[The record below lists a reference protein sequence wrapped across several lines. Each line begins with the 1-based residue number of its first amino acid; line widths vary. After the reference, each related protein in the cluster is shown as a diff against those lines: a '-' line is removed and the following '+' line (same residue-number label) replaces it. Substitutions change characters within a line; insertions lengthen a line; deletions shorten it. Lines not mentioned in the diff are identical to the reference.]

1 MKSLKDAISL
11 DYLDYDVSEDV
22 SIHEGRFCVYLYNK
36 KYKCY
41 GKVFYKMTTPMA
53 INFKGKILSRKD
65 YDVDIT
71 LDYDNAILE
80 VYGYKPIN
88 VTITSINDL
97 MLEGYINDGFIKS
110 KNYFVDSIDFYIVN
124 LDRYSGKLIMY
135 EDKLFAGRM
144 EFNINDYEVTI
155 DKRYD
160 FTKELN
166 HTLREKSGSIITHI
180 GRIKKKD
187 GSLFKTNNINDVLD
201 NISMALSFM
210 CGRYVDICIVKGYE
224 HDNNIFRLCRECMV
238 SPFRFVPNW
247 KDTIANNHNIEKYMT
262 LMCKK
267 LNELYYGHAIR
278 QVIDWYIESLGNT
291 TIENN
296 IISMQIA
303 LETLSYVVLVE
314 QNKVLTDE
322 EFDENLS
329 STNIRLLLNSCKIPI
344 GKFELYLFDEYIE
357 NKFIDGVDLIIY
369 FRNKI
374 VHPSRKRNKATL
386 HVEDM
391 WNIIQIAIRYVELV
405 ILYIIGYKGEYSNR
419 LNERSYGEVELV
431 PWNYYK
437 YD

>member
-11 DYLDYDVSEDV
+11 DYLDYDVNEDI

-41 GKVFYKMTTPMA
+41 GKVFYKMTTPMN

-88 VTITSINDL
+88 ITVTSSSDSI
-97 MLEGYINDGFIKS
+97 LEGYINDGYIKS
-110 KNYFVDSIDFYIVN
+110 KNYFVDSVDFYIVN
-124 LDRYSGKLIMY
+124 LDRYSGKLIMH

-144 EFNINDYEVTI
+144 EFNIGDLEVTI

-166 HTLREKSGSIITHI
+166 DTLKDKSGTIITHI
-180 GRIKKKD
+180 GRMKKRD
-187 GSLFKTNNINDVLD
+187 GSFFKTNNINDVLD

-224 HDNNIFRLCRECMV
+224 KDHNIFRLCRECIV
-238 SPFRFVPNW
+238 SSFRFVPNW
-247 KDTIANNHNIEKYMT
+247 RDTVANNHNIEKYMT
-262 LMCKK
+262 LMCSR
-267 LNELYYGHAIR
+267 LNDLYYGQAIK
-278 QVIDWYIESLGNT
+278 QVIDWYIETVGNT

-314 QNKVLTDE
+314 QNKVLSDE

-329 STNIRLLLNSCKIPI
+329 ATNIRMLLNSCKIPI
-344 GKFELYLFDEYIE
+344 GKEELYLFDEYIQ
-357 NKFIDGVDLIIY
+357 NKFTDGVDLIIY

-374 VHPSRKRNKATL
+374 VHPSRKRNRATL

-405 ILYIIGYKGEYSNR
+405 ILHMIEYKGEYSNR
-419 LNERSYGEVELV
+419 LKPRSYGEVELV
-431 PWNYYK
+431 PWNHYK
-437 YD
+437 E

>member
-11 DYLDYDVSEDV
+11 DYLDYDVNEDI

-41 GKVFYKMTTPMA
+41 GKVFYKMTTPMS
-53 INFKGKILSRKD
+53 INFEGKILSRKD

-88 VTITSINDL
+88 VTVTSSSDL
-97 MLEGYINDGFIKS
+97 ILKGYINDGYIKS
-110 KNYFVDSIDFYIVN
+110 KNYFVDSIDFYIIN
-124 LDRYSGKLIMY
+124 LDRYSGKLIMH

-144 EFNINDYEVTI
+144 EFEIEDFQVII

-166 HTLREKSGSIITHI
+166 DSLKDKAGSIITHI
-180 GRIKKKD
+180 GRMRKKD
-187 GSLFKTNNINDVLD
+187 GSLFRTNNINDVLD
-201 NISMALSFM
+201 NISMSLSFM

-224 HDNNIFRLCRECMV
+224 TNNNIFRLCRECIV

-247 KDTIANNHNIEKYMT
+247 KDTIANYHNIEKYMT
-262 LMCKK
+262 LMCSK
-267 LNELYYGHAIR
+267 LNDAYYGMVIK
-278 QVIDWYIESLGNT
+278 QVIDWYIETLGNT

-314 QNKVLTDE
+314 QYKILTDE
-322 EFDENLS
+322 EFDSNLS
-329 STNIRLLLNSCKIPI
+329 ATNIRMLLNFCKIPL
-344 GKFELYLFDEYIE
+344 GKEELYLFDEYIQ
-357 NKFIDGVDLIIY
+357 NKFIDGVDIMTY

-386 HVEDM
+386 YVEDM
-391 WNIIQIAIRYVELV
+391 WNIIEIAIRYVELV
-405 ILYIIGYKGEYSNR
+405 ILHIISYKGEYSNR
-419 LNERSYGEVELV
+419 LKQRSYGEVELV
-431 PWNYYK
+431 PWNSFK
-437 YD
+437 EL

>member
-11 DYLDYDVSEDV
+11 DYLDYDVNQDI

-41 GKVFYKMTTPMA
+41 GKVFYKMTTPMS
-53 INFKGKILSRKD
+53 INFEGKVLSRKD

-88 VTITSINDL
+88 VTVTLSSDL
-97 MLEGYINDGFIKS
+97 MLEGYINDGYIKS
-110 KNYFVDSIDFYIVN
+110 KNYFVDSIDFYIIN
-124 LDRYSGKLIMY
+124 LDRYSGKLIMH

-144 EFNINDYEVTI
+144 EFEIEDFEVTI

-166 HTLREKSGSIITHI
+166 DTLKDKAGSIITHI
-180 GRIKKKD
+180 GRMRKKD
-187 GSLFKTNNINDVLD
+187 GSLFRTNNINDVLD

-224 HDNNIFRLCRECMV
+224 KNNNICRLCRECIV

-247 KDTIANNHNIEKYMT
+247 KDTIANNKNIEKYMT
-262 LMCKK
+262 LMCNK
-267 LNELYYGHAIR
+267 LNDLYYGMAIK
-278 QVIDWYIESLGNT
+278 QVIDWYIETLGNT

-314 QNKVLTDE
+314 QNKILTDE

-329 STNIRLLLNSCKIPI
+329 STNIRMLLNFSKIPL
-344 GKFELYLFDEYIE
+344 GKEELYLFDEYIQ
-357 NKFIDGVDLIIY
+357 NKFIDGVDIITY

-386 HVEDM
+386 YVEDM
-391 WNIIQIAIRYVELV
+391 WNIIEIAIRYVELV
-405 ILYIIGYKGEYSNR
+405 ILHIISYKGEYSNR
-419 LNERSYGEVELV
+419 LKQRSYGEVELV
-431 PWNYYK
+431 PWNN
-437 YD
+437 